1 MRLERPTSKNARIA
15 DGRPRAT
22 ARARW
27 ALGLSIAATI
37 GGICFSEPFLVQLAL
52 LGFLVLGGARY
63 LAWQNLRGLR
73 PERRMPTH
81 VYARQDFPLELS
93 LLKRSNGRGSY
104 HVEFEDSL
112 LPKTEAGMH
121 CPVVRGALSE
131 RAGFFTRIIRRGPQ
145 KEMRYTLRSFFPLGL
160 YRTSLGGVWPD
171 RVIVFPKP
179 VIPDALRHFLENDRS
194 DEGNESH
201 YKPDRDG
208 DFRAVREFQPGDPLK
223 LIHWPTVARTGKI
236 MTREFDRPVPRRYTV
251 LYHAFTPPNQLIW
264 PEAFEHAM
272 ELLAGLLVYC
282 KSQHIPLSLRGA
294 FNGWEPV
301 ELYGLRDL
309 TEPLTLLA
317 LARYRA
323 EKDLSALNAALA
335 EIPDGQSVFVVSST
349 PVELWEPRLP
359 DTGKRLV
366 CLDNSGMR
374 VKPVRPRLHID
385 DLRTK
390 PEGRAIVP

>member
-1 MRLERPTSKNARIA
+1 MR
-15 DGRPRAT
+15 
-22 ARARW
+22 
-27 ALGLSIAATI
+27 
-37 GGICFSEPFLVQLAL
+37 C
-52 LGFLVLGGARY
+52 
-63 LAWQNLRGLR
+63 
-73 PERRMPTH
+73 
-81 VYARQDFPLELS
+81 PL
-93 LLKRSNGRGSY
+93 
-104 HVEFEDSL
+104 
-112 LPKTEAGMH
+112 
-121 CPVVRGALSE
+121 VRGALSE
-131 RAGFFTRIIRRGPQ
+131 RASFFTRIIKRGTR
-145 KEMRYTLRSFFPLGL
+145 KDMRYTLRSFFPLGL
-160 YRTSLGGVWPD
+160 FRTALSGVWPE
-171 RVIVFPKP
+171 RVVVFPKP

-282 KSQHIPLSLRGA
+282 KSQHIPLSLRGT
-294 FNGWEPV
+294 FNDWEPV

-317 LARYRA
+317 NARYHA
-323 EKDLSALNAALA
+323 EKSLDAVVAALA
-335 EIPDGQSVFVVSST
+335 DIPDGQAVFVVSST
-349 PVELWEPRLP
+349 PVDRWEPLLP
-359 DTGKRLV
+359 ESGKRLV

-374 VKPVRPRLHID
+374 VKPVRPRLHLD
-385 DLRTK
+385 DLKTK
-390 PEGRAIVP
+390 PEARAVTP